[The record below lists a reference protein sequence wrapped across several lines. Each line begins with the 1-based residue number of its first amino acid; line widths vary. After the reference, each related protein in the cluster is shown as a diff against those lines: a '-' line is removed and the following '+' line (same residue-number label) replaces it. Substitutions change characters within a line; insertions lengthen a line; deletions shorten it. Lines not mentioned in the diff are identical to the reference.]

1 MRKRPVGVAAME
13 RRVVLLLVPLISFSL
28 LGPKSAS
35 GSKER
40 LSIPPSLFVLVAL
53 VLLVVGWRKEE
64 GLLLEEVVEEE
75 EERASLV
82 KRSEMD
88 FICCKGGRRMWTS
101 GSGPTGS
108 WRWETEAVE
117 RTTTGIDCVIVV
129 SRSWFMDDPA
139 PGPVPGAVAVEGNG
153 SVAAASGRNDRSLSP
168 LSRLAEAGG
177 GSLLLLVLVFVG
189 RAVTEVRFEVM
200 IVRASK
206 GASSFFVRRI
216 SALVAPK
223 AERRARWR

>member
-1 MRKRPVGVAAME
+1 MRNKPVGVAAME
-13 RRVVLLLVPLISFSL
+13 RRVLLVFVLAVAVPAEV
-28 LGPKSAS
+28 GPKSAS
-35 GSKER
+35 GSR
-40 LSIPPSLFVLVAL
+40 LSTPLPPNLFVLAAL
-53 VLLVVGWRKEE
+53 VVLGRRKEE
-64 GLLLEEVVEEE
+64 GLLLLEVEVLE

-82 KRSEMD
+82 KRSEID
-88 FICCKGGRRMWTS
+88 FMCCSGGRRMWTS

-129 SRSWFMDDPA
+129 SRSWVMDVPVPA
-139 PGPVPGAVAVEGNG
+139 PAPPPAAVEGNG
-153 SVAAASGRNDRSLSP
+153 SGASGRKERSLSP
-168 LSRLAEAGG
+168 LSRLAEVEG

-189 RAVTEVRFEVM
+189 RAVTDVRLEVM
-200 IVRASK
+200 IVRASM